1 MAKTAD
7 KLSPPPSKV
16 PLRPTTGHNEEFDTD
31 DLLDEEEP
39 PPPEK
44 KRKISDAAEQ
54 EKEEI
59 GHQLLREEAYEDY
72 HNWWD
77 DNKVEDYKESKF
89 ADEEQNYDYTYDRST
104 LY

>member
-1 MAKTAD
+1 MKTTD

-16 PLRPTTGHNEEFDTD
+16 PLRPTTGHNEEFDMDEEDLKLKD
-31 DLLDEEEP
+31 DLLVLDEDQEP

-72 HNWWD
+72 HN
-77 DNKVEDYKESKF
+77 
-89 ADEEQNYDYTYDRST
+89 
-104 LY
+104 